1 MSNAFKIMSG
11 AEPYFHRGSA
21 TGCLCLHGFTASPAE
36 VLWFAKHLAQQGH
49 TVYAPR
55 LAGHGTLPQ
64 DLARTHWTDWY
75 ASALDGYHLLRQQC
89 DEIFVCGM
97 SMGGLLALLL
107 SADAPVNGVIA
118 MATPV
123 VTVSGPQRIN
133 FVRTLKFILPYTDQS
148 DKSDLP
154 GRIRDEQKR
163 RGEISVGRV
172 RYDRWST
179 AAYEQLLRLRQTVV
193 TRLPDVTAPLLL
205 IFAEKDTLIGLE
217 SETVIKQQVRSRTIE
232 THVLKE
238 SGHILTQ
245 DMEHSTVFQL
255 AADFIHRQGKLRLN
269 NIPLKP

>member
-1 MSNAFKIMSG
+1 MPNAFKIMSG
-11 AEPYFHRGSA
+11 AEPYFHRGGV

-49 TVYAPR
+49 TVYTPR
-55 LAGHGTLPQ
+55 LAGHGTAPQ

-89 DEIFVCGM
+89 DQIFVCGM

-107 SADAPVNGVIA
+107 SADVPVNGVIA

-123 VTVSGPQRIN
+123 VTANGPQRIG
-133 FVRTLKFILPYTDQS
+133 FVRALKFILPYTDQS

-154 GRIRDEQKR
+154 ERVRDEQIR
-163 RGEISVGRV
+163 RGENSLGRV

-193 TRLPDVTAPLLL
+193 ARLLDVTAPLLL
-205 IFAEKDTLIGLE
+205 MFSEKDSLIGLD
-217 SETVIKQQVRSRTIE
+217 SETIIKQRVRSQTIE
-232 THVLKE
+232 THLLKE

-245 DMEHSTVFQL
+245 DVEHLKVFQL
-255 AADFIHRQGKLRLN
+255 AADFIIRQDTRGISK
-269 NIPLKP
+269 